1 MEPIIDDLI
10 YHREMMNN
18 VCLLQFACDK
28 MDFAV
33 ALQRL
38 RMHKLTEQACRFG
51 MAATVHDKGLL
62 YMGHQ
67 AAHRATQ
74 LGLYEKAYVCLRALE
89 KLLSVGDYRRKVWK
103 EQPRPNTETRLD
115 IINTLACCLAHDP
128 RGAQPAKPWTPVS
141 VASQYEILSRRWLDR
156 LEETRHMRD
165 EHKHALSREK
175 AAHTGL
181 AVIKMATRYE
191 LTNRLALIRDFNA
204 DHGET
209 LLVEPR
215 QYKFSWGSNLRDMLH
230 LDFEF
235 YKLSLDPATSLRE
248 LRECQ
253 ELRLRAMNEG
263 PVHSNN
269 LLLFCYER
277 EFSVALDCIRHGFK
291 QTALN

>member
-1 MEPIIDDLI
+1 
-10 YHREMMNN
+10 MMNN
-18 VCLLQFACDK
+18 VSLLQFACDK

-38 RMHKLTEQACRFG
+38 RMHKLTEQACRYG

-103 EQPRPNTETRLD
+103 EQVRPNTETRLD
-115 IINTLACCLAHDP
+115 IINTLSCCLAHDP

-141 VASQYEILSRRWLDR
+141 VASQYELLVRRWLDR
-156 LEETRHMRD
+156 LEETRQMRD
-165 EHKHALSREK
+165 DHKHALAREK

-181 AVIKMATRYE
+181 AVIKMATRYQ
-191 LTNRLALIRDFNA
+191 LTNRLALIRDFNNA
-204 DHGET
+204 HGET

-215 QYKFSWGSNLRDMLH
+215 QYKFSWGSIHRDALH
-230 LDFEF
+230 LDYEF
-235 YKLSLDPATSLRE
+235 YKLSLDPTATIRE

-253 ELRLRAMNEG
+253 ELRLQAVHHSPVRSNE
-263 PVHSNN
+263 
-269 LLLFCYER
+269 LLLYCYEQ
-277 EFSVALDCIRHGFK
+277 EFAAALESLRHGFK
-291 QTALN
+291 QVSFN